1 MFTYLI
7 RYNGI
12 DEFGSIEFCA
22 KSKREAIEL
31 FREWC
36 INDNGLDKIATIN
49 SIEIVYNEYDA
60 LEYGKEYKMFQY

>member
-1 MFTYLI
+1 MSL
-7 RYNGI
+7 
-12 DEFGSIEFCA
+12 EVLSICA

-31 FREWC
+31 FREWR

-60 LEYGKEYKMFQY
+60 FEYGKEYKMLQC

>member
-1 MFTYLI
+1 MI
-7 RYNGI
+7 
-12 DEFGSIEFCA
+12 
-22 KSKREAIEL
+22 

-60 LEYGKEYKMFQY
+60 LEYGKEYKMLQY